1 MPEKPHLNLAVIGHV
16 DHGKSTLV
24 GRTFYETGKVDDSV
38 IEEYEEQGKEVG
50 KENFKFAWVMDA
62 VKEERERGLTI
73 DLAHEKFET
82 DDFYFTVIDA
92 PGHSDFV
99 KNMITGAS
107 QADAAILV
115 VAADDGIMPQT
126 KEHAALA
133 YTLGIDQL
141 VIAVNK
147 MDKIGYKQ
155 GTFEE
160 IKSELNELLD
170 GIGFANPEE
179 FNYVP
184 ISAFEG
190 DNVAEPSD
198 EIDWWDG
205 KTLLEALDDFEVP
218 EKPVDKPLR
227 IPIQDVY
234 SVEGV
239 GTVPVGRV
247 ETGQIKS
254 DDSVVFS
261 PSGNTAELKSIEM
274 HHEEIEEAGP
284 GDNIGFNV
292 RGLGKDEVKRGEVA
306 SHPGEEPPIVEEF
319 EARIA
324 VLEHPSAITAGYKPV
339 FHAHTSQI
347 ACEITEIMQKLD
359 SKTGE
364 VEEEHPDFIQ
374 SGDMATIRVRP
385 NRPMVIETA
394 NDLPQLSRFAIRD
407 MGQTVAAGVCTKITE
422 TK

>member
-155 GTFEE
+155 GTFAE
-160 IKSELNELLD
+160 IKNELNELLD
-170 GIGFANPEE
+170 GIGFADPED

-190 DNVAEPSD
+190 ENVAEPSD

-247 ETGQIKS
+247 ETGEIDS

-274 HHEEIEEAGP
+274 HHEEIGEAGP
-284 GDNIGFNV
+284 GDNIGFNI

-306 SHPGEEPPIVEEF
+306 SHPGEEPPVVEEF

-374 SGDMATIRVRP
+374 SGDMATITVRP
-385 NRPMVIETA
+385 NRPMIIETA